1 MKKTL
6 CLLLCLLICIVSCGI
21 TVAWLGAALGVARFP
36 TEFTG
41 SADAAYFA
49 GGNGSEEKP
58 YEISDAVH
66 LYNLA
71 WLQYLGYFNMNP
83 DMSNKLAQSYFK
95 LTADIDMGRL
105 KSAIPP
111 IGTTQYPFI
120 GHFDGGNFT
129 IRSLTVSNAKGD
141 TAKTLK
147 VRPSNAEFQNSNNTE
162 TDLLHTTDKASEIEI
177 VGLFGVTGNYNG
189 YTDGYAEHNADFV
202 KEEMSVSGFYADKLH
217 VNSNTAQTLVGLV
230 GGYIGSNFANVG
242 VYRGDI
248 SLVSGVTGIA
258 ALSGGASVVSKYS
271 LVGAYDESLVTW
283 SGLPQGKGWGGSIDM
298 EGLHSRLQKFRKSTP
313 VDSVDNNFNY
323 LKTDT
328 PFYNDTN
335 RVNIRYYNENQGSVY
350 FKSSNNQY
358 LYLYGGLQ
366 TVTYEDQ
373 NPQEGGFFIS
383 DGNGNYLTINNL
395 TASGARLTAKDKK
408 NAVTWY
414 FSEDNGNGQLYTYN
428 GDQKMYCNADPD
440 GYQTINLSTEPTMS
454 WERSGNQLK
463 EKNGSR
469 YLTFS
474 SSYWRAGFTEQDLN
488 FEATS
493 VFRMFKLTFT
503 YTGSVTSDSQ
513 GTLETRSFAT
523 YIPLNVDDNDNVLQE
538 NTGYIASGPSDS
550 GGDIRVGYYLF
561 KANSTL
567 STSLNGATTFGN
579 GATLELLTRS
589 KKSDG
594 FVRISDNYNGSN
606 TSINATIGTYD
617 KVTVDKLGLQKYT
630 NSRDK
635 FNTLM
640 LNKTQVYGLHFM
652 NTQISKNNIYVAP
665 KAVINN
671 QTYTNYEMVANS
683 IDFQVASRGM
693 INFFAGTYYSG
704 NKNFF
709 SLHEV
714 FRNSDNTI
722 SDIKEISKIYS
733 NKKANNAAY
742 VYQYSDGSYSGG
754 VTSEKIAS
762 DYELEFDCDWIT
774 NPTMVKN
781 AVYYFEIPVNKGE
794 YALGSASTGN
804 GAYLMYLDIGAN
816 GTDGGGSGEKPYTM
830 ETVDFV
836 NTDTIVLDANNAY
849 PAYKAVIMSLADVAT
864 SGTPY
869 ILYERATGTEVE
881 DSKIATKLLYKYE
894 GIGTLT
900 VLPGGMAETGNLT
913 DYRDE
918 VAGSG

>member
-21 TVAWLGAALGVARFP
+21 TVAWLGAVLGVARFP

-41 SADAAYFA
+41 SANAAYFA

-58 YEISDAVH
+58 YEISNAVH

-189 YTDGYAEHNADFV
+189 YTDGYAEDNADFV

-271 LVGAYDESLVTW
+271 LVGAYNEKLVVWT
-283 SGLPQGKGWGGSIDM
+283 GLPGGWGGSIDM
-298 EGLHSRLQKFRKSTP
+298 KSLYTRIDNLYKD
-313 VDSVDNNFNY
+313 DSSTSVSIGSY
-323 LKTDT
+323 TYK
-328 PFYNDTN
+328 
-335 RVNIRYYNENQGSVY
+335 YYYSEDVGSVY
-350 FKSSNNQY
+350 MRFYGDIYYLRGGSKLSPGKAEYDMTNSAKKPTYFPINTDANN
-358 LYLYGGLQ
+358 
-366 TVTYEDQ
+366 
-373 NPQEGGFFIS
+373 
-383 DGNGNYLTINNL
+383 
-395 TASGARLTAKDKK
+395 
-408 NAVTWY
+408 NAT
-414 FSEDNGNGQLYTYN
+414 DN
-428 GDQKMYCNADPD
+428 
-440 GYQTINLSTEPTMS
+440 
-454 WERSGNQLK
+454 
-463 EKNGSR
+463 
-469 YLTFS
+469 
-474 SSYWRAGFTEQDLN
+474 
-488 FEATS
+488 
-493 VFRMFKLTFT
+493 
-503 YTGSVTSDSQ
+503 
-513 GTLETRSFAT
+513 
-523 YIPLNVDDNDNVLQE
+523 
-538 NTGYIASGPSDS
+538 NTGYIASGPFDS
-550 GGDIRVGYYLF
+550 LGGDIRLRGASINGSVGVEI
-561 KANSTL
+561 ST
-567 STSLNGATTFGN
+567 NGADSFGDGKEVEILTITT
-579 GATLELLTRS
+579 
-589 KKSDG
+589 DG
-594 FVRISDNYNGSN
+594 LKRISDSFNENNSN
-606 TSINATIGTYD
+606 VHSSISSNIN
-617 KVTVDKLGLQKYT
+617 KETVSSLGLNAYDT
-630 NSRDK
+630 AREK
-635 FNTLM
+635 FNAVIQGQE
-640 LNKTQVYGLHFM
+640 KWYGFHFM
-652 NTQISKNNIYVAP
+652 DAAIGMDNIYTASKV
-665 KAVINN
+665 KINGD
-671 QTYTNYEMVANS
+671 TFYNYPMPANS
-683 IDFQVASRGM
+683 IDFQVKSKGYISCFAAT
-693 INFFAGTYYSG
+693 NFQS
-704 NKNFF
+704 NRSFF
-709 SLHEV
+709 SLHQI
-714 FRNSDNTI
+714 FRNTDNSI
-722 SDIKEISKIYS
+722 KEIKEISKIYS
-733 NKKANNAAY
+733 DDGAY
-742 VYQYSDGSYSGG
+742 IYLYSDNTTSKETVTASALTESYSLAFDC
-754 VTSEKIAS
+754 SWIAS
-762 DYELEFDCDWIT
+762 DTYTSGLMIR
-774 NPTMVKN
+774 K
-781 AVYYFEIPVNKGE
+781 AIYYLEIPVNEGE
-794 YALGSASTGN
+794 YALGSSSTGA
-804 GAYLMYLDIGAN
+804 GAYLLYLDIGAN